1 MNSGF
6 VLGFAAVVVVVFVV
20 YAVLPTVAADVVVV
34 YVVHPAV
41 AAAVQ
46 VIFVVRVLGCLT
58 SRKVWPVPPVVLL
71 VFSLALQAFV
81 EWKLRY
87 GLSCTRV
94 VVRAVDC

>member
-1 MNSGF
+1 MNSDF
-6 VLGFAAVVVVVFVV
+6 VLDFAVVVVVFVV
-20 YAVLPTVAADVVVV
+20 YAVLPTVVADVVVV

-41 AAAVQ
+41 A
-46 VIFVVRVLGCLT
+46 RVLGCLT

-71 VFSLALQAFV
+71 VFSLALRAFV

-87 GLSCTRV
+87 GLPCTRV